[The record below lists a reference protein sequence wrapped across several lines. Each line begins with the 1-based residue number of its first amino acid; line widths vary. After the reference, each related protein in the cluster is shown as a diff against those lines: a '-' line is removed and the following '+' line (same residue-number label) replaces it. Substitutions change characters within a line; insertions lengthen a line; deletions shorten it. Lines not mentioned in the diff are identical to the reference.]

1 LWQYYRRGAC
11 LVVNDAAAIIGGALP
26 PAAPDT
32 GDALFA
38 PSPHNA
44 LPFDAKKEVDPMKLA
59 VPDMISNSYFPA
71 EAAVELG
78 FFKNEGLDVALELI
92 FPVDKAYAAL
102 RDGAVDFVGGSA
114 HSALAAFPDFRG
126 VKLICA
132 QAQGMYWFLVMHA
145 DLKAQRGDLAVVKG
159 RSIGAAPWVDK
170 GLRGLL
176 AEAGIDIARDRVTI
190 APVPG
195 AAGAG
200 INFGL
205 TAAKALEDR
214 KIDGFWA
221 NGMGAEVAVRRGV
234 GTIVLDVRR
243 GDGPNRCFN
252 FTAATIATTDA
263 LIARSPHQAAAA
275 VRAIVKTQAALRADV
290 SRAGEVGKKLFPP
303 SEASLITEL
312 IRRDLPYYDA
322 ALSPDFVAGMTEFA
336 HGQDLLA
343 GSVPHTDVVA
353 TQFAPLWQ
361 GGSQ

>member
-1 LWQYYRRGAC
+1 M
-11 LVVNDAAAIIGGALP
+11 
-26 PAAPDT
+26 
-32 GDALFA
+32 
-38 PSPHNA
+38 
-44 LPFDAKKEVDPMKLA
+44 PMKLV

-78 FFKNEGLDVALELI
+78 FFKAEGLDVALELI

-114 HSALAAFPDFRG
+114 HSALAAFPNFSG

-132 QAQGMYWFLVMHA
+132 QAQGMYWFLIMHA
-145 DLKAQRGDLAVVKG
+145 DLGARRGDLSIVKG

-176 AEAGIDIARDRVTI
+176 VEAGIDLERDNVKI

-195 AAGAG
+195 AAGTG
-200 INFGL
+200 VNFGL

-234 GTIVLDVRR
+234 GTVVLDVRR
-243 GDGPNRCFN
+243 GDGPKPCFN
-252 FTAATIATTDA
+252 YTAATIATTDA
-263 LIARSPHQAAAA
+263 LIARAPEQAAAA
-275 VRAIVKTQAALRADV
+275 VRAIVKTQAALKANVARA
-290 SRAGEVGKKLFPP
+290 AAVGQKLFPP
-303 SEASLITEL
+303 SEAALIAEL

-322 ALSPDFVAGMTEFA
+322 TLSPAFIAGMTEFA
-336 HGQDLLA
+336 RKQGLLEGDA
-343 GSVPHTDVVA
+343 AYEAVVA
-353 TQFAPLWQ
+353 TQFANLWN
-361 GGSQ
+361 G

>member
-1 LWQYYRRGAC
+1 LLSTTLRLSSAARFYPRR
-11 LVVNDAAAIIGGALP
+11 
-26 PAAPDT
+26 AAPDA
-32 GDALFA
+32 GNALFA

-78 FFKNEGLDVALELI
+78 FFKAEGLDIALELI

-102 RDGAVDFVGGSA
+102 REGAVDFVGGSA

-176 AEAGIDIARDRVTI
+176 TEAGIDIARDHVTI

-214 KIDGFWA
+214 KVDGFWA

-243 GDGPNRCFN
+243 GDGPKRCFN

-275 VRAIVKTQAALRADV
+275 VRAIVKTQAALKADV
-290 SRAGEVGKKLFPP
+290 SRAAEVGKKLFPP
-303 SEASLITEL
+303 PEAALITEL

-322 ALSPDFVAGMTEFA
+322 ALSPDFVGGMSEFA
-336 HGQDLLA
+336 RGQGLLA
-343 GSVPHTDVVA
+343 GSVSYTDVVA
-353 TQFAPLWQ
+353 TQFAPLWM
-361 GGSQ
+361 G

>member
-1 LWQYYRRGAC
+1 
-11 LVVNDAAAIIGGALP
+11 
-26 PAAPDT
+26 
-32 GDALFA
+32 
-38 PSPHNA
+38 
-44 LPFDAKKEVDPMKLA
+44 MKLA

-78 FFKNEGLDVALELI
+78 FFKAEGLDVTLELI

-145 DLKAQRGDLAVVKG
+145 DLKAKRGDISVVKG
-159 RSIGAAPWVDK
+159 RRIGAAPWVDK

-176 AEAGIDIARDRVTI
+176 TEAGIDLGRDQVTI

-205 TAAKALEDR
+205 TAAKALEDY

-221 NGMGAEVAVRRGV
+221 NGMGAEVAVRRGI
-234 GTIVLDVRR
+234 GTVVLDVRR
-243 GDGPNRCFN
+243 GDGPKSCFN
-252 FTAATIATTDA
+252 YTAATIATTDA
-263 LIARSPHQAAAA
+263 LIARSPDEAAAA
-275 VRAIVKTQAALRADV
+275 VRAIVKTQAALKANVARA
-290 SRAGEVGKKLFPP
+290 AEVGQKLFPP
-303 SEASLITEL
+303 SEAALITDL

-322 ALSPDFVAGMTEFA
+322 SLSPTFIAGMTDFA
-336 HGQDLLA
+336 RQQGILEDET
-343 GSVPHTDVVA
+343 PYERVVA

-361 GGSQ
+361 R

>member
-1 LWQYYRRGAC
+1 
-11 LVVNDAAAIIGGALP
+11 
-26 PAAPDT
+26 
-32 GDALFA
+32 
-38 PSPHNA
+38 
-44 LPFDAKKEVDPMKLA
+44 MKLA

-78 FFKNEGLDVALELI
+78 FFKEEGLDVSLELI

-159 RSIGAAPWVDK
+159 RRIGAAPWVDK

-176 AEAGIDIARDRVTI
+176 EEAGIDIARDGVTI

-195 AAGAG
+195 AGGAG
-200 INFGL
+200 INFGV
-205 TAAKALEDR
+205 TAAKALEER
-214 KIDGFWA
+214 LIDGFWA

-243 GDGPNRCFN
+243 GDGPKSCFN
-252 FTAATIATTDA
+252 YTAATIATTDA
-263 LIARSPHQAAAA
+263 SIARAQDEVAAA
-275 VRAIVKTQAALRADV
+275 VRAIVKTQAALKTNVERASDV
-290 SRAGEVGKKLFPP
+290 GAKLFPP
-303 SEASLITEL
+303 SEAALIAEL

-322 ALSPDFVAGMTEFA
+322 ALSGVFVAGMTEFA
-336 HGQDLLA
+336 RGQGLLA
-343 GSVPHTDVVA
+343 GPLAYEDVVA
-353 TQFAPLWQ
+353 TQFSPLWR
-361 GGSQ
+361 S